1 MTGRVS
7 RQNPS
12 EGRLIAALAAAL
24 LLALLLALPVPA
36 LAVPQKGKPAP
47 PFKTVTTS
55 GQQVT
60 LANYKGYVLIM
71 DFFATWCRPCQLTI
85 PHLIELNRKFG
96 RQGLQVLGM
105 SVGDEEASVREFI
118 SEKKISYPVAV
129 TDEDLQTDYGL
140 RSIPVMYVVNKKGV
154 IVETFRGYNDEAEKK
169 MEVLIRKLLAE

>member
-1 MTGRVS
+1 MTRRIFG
-7 RQNPS
+7 QNS
-12 EGRLIAALAAAL
+12 LDGRLFPALAAAL

-47 PFKTVTTS
+47 PFKAVTTS
-55 GQQVT
+55 GQQIT

-105 SVGDEEASVREFI
+105 SVGDDEASVREFI
-118 SEKKISYPVAV
+118 AEKKINYPVAV

-140 RSIPVMYVVNKKGV
+140 RSIPVMYVVNKKGI
-154 IVETFRGYNDEAEKK
+154 IVETFRGYNDETEKK
-169 MEVLIRKLLAE
+169 MEALIRKLLAE